1 MPLLRI
7 DVERA
12 LDELIL
18 QEEGIRFQRLAVV
31 FGKRHW
37 RELIA
42 CQPKKDLGLD
52 AYAPA
57 SLTPERI
64 GKGLAASI
72 TPSLAKISADANRAR
87 ASYPDLKALLFVTA
101 GKVVNATQQK
111 WKEEIQQKPR
121 PRTSRHRA

>member
-1 MPLLRI
+1 MPLLRT
-7 DVERA
+7 DLERA
-12 LDELIL
+12 LDELIV

-31 FGKRHW
+31 LGKQRW
-37 RELIA
+37 RDLIA

-57 SLTPERI
+57 SLTPDRI

-72 TPSLAKISADANRAR
+72 TPSLAKVSADANRAR
-87 ASYPDLKALLFVTA
+87 ENYPDLRALLFVTA

-111 WKEEIQQKPR
+111 WKEEIQQRPR